1 MVLGE
6 FILKGQM
13 NMKKII
19 KSVAAIGACV
29 LMLSA
34 APVFAEEA
42 VPVDAAEPIA
52 ETAVNTVKSNLVSV
66 DFIVPE
72 DYLSISDTAVFELC
86 DMNGNVIAWDAFNVT
101 QYASRVTLNFEIQEY
116 NVGESFQLRLVSGL
130 DHIQYYDQY
139 IYCGQSAVINTYYY
153 YDGSNPVIGNTFSM
167 TAVPRREKEIHVYKN
182 NAPLNFSPRP
192 RLINDTLMVPLSQA
206 CFSLGIYDV
215 VRDYNYNSVKVAFNG
230 KELLFNIGDT
240 YNSVNGNAVYGGEPT
255 QVIDGVIYAPLRV
268 LADVFNASLAAY
280 DHGYYMDILL
290 GDSADVKWY
299 NTKVNYVNS
308 AGLTSDTNYLIWIS
322 KANYEVNVYQK
333 INYGWQFV
341 KAIPCTIGASGTPTC
356 TGTYK
361 YYEKISRWTYPNFYV
376 GPIMRFNKGYA
387 IHTTLL
393 KYDGTDYNNTVGK
406 KLSHGCVRV
415 RPDEMNWLINNIPMY
430 TTIHVTDY

>member
-1 MVLGE
+1 M
-6 FILKGQM
+6 
-13 NMKKII
+13 
-19 KSVAAIGACV
+19 
-29 LMLSA
+29 
-34 APVFAEEA
+34 
-42 VPVDAAEPIA
+42 
-52 ETAVNTVKSNLVSV
+52 
-66 DFIVPE
+66 
-72 DYLSISDTAVFELC
+72 
-86 DMNGNVIAWDAFNVT
+86 
-101 QYASRVTLNFEIQEY
+101 
-116 NVGESFQLRLVSGL
+116 
-130 DHIQYYDQY
+130 
-139 IYCGQSAVINTYYY
+139 
-153 YDGSNPVIGNTFSM
+153 
-167 TAVPRREKEIHVYKN
+167 
-182 NAPLNFSPRP
+182 
-192 RLINDTLMVPLSQA
+192 
-206 CFSLGIYDV
+206 

-308 AGLTSDTNYLIWIS
+308 AGLTSATNYLIWIS

-341 KAIPCTIGASGTPTC
+341 KAIPCAIGASDTPTC